1 MSSHDA
7 ENACTATSKSGLPCP
22 RKALPERERCHLH
35 DPEAT
40 LARAKL
46 GGRPKRSGV
55 PASSATS
62 PATQPELDVDL
73 TTQAGIA
80 RGLHQ
85 TARAVVAGRLTPA
98 AGSAISKMCTLAVK
112 ALDDTML
119 RRLEELEAKLGLTP
133 KGRR

>member
-1 MSSHDA
+1 MT
-7 ENACTATSKSGLPCP
+7 CTATSKSGLPCP

-40 LARAKL
+40 LARAKK
-46 GGRPKRSGV
+46 GGRPKKERV
-55 PASSATS
+55 PASASHDAKDAAS
-62 PATQPELDVDL
+62 LDVDL

-80 RGLHQ
+80 RALHE
-85 TARAVVAGRLTPA
+85 TARAVVTGRLTPA
-98 AGSAISKMCTLAVK
+98 AGSAISKMASLALK

>member
-1 MSSHDA
+1 MTPI
-7 ENACTATSKSGLPCP
+7 CTATSKSGLPCP

-40 LARAKL
+40 LARAKK
-46 GGRPKRSGV
+46 GGRPKKERV
-55 PASSATS
+55 PASASHDAKDV
-62 PATQPELDVDL
+62 PLDVDL
-73 TTQAGIA
+73 TTQAGVA
-80 RGLHQ
+80 RALHE
-85 TARAVVAGRLTPA
+85 TARAVVARRLTPA
-98 AGSAISKMCTLAVK
+98 AGSAISKMASLALK